1 MTARRFF
8 IEWSPLASFPPSILI
23 DETCNSSS
31 FTASERH
38 VLALLFKRGPQTQA
52 YLAEGTGLTQQSMSR
67 VISKLETWGV
77 LVVGDRLA
85 PGKRGYP
92 SNAATLNPGFARSAG
107 IAIMADSVA
116 LAICDFTGALVWE
129 ASDRLPAM
137 TVENVLEWT
146 NRKLASVLGDGGPAL
161 SGLGIGIAG
170 SFIGDRVGFNTPF
183 YLNDWAERDVE
194 AIFRE
199 RFGLPTCADND
210 GNVAALGEAML
221 GVGRWAQNFAYLYI
235 SAGVGGGVVLDGE
248 VWRGR
253 YGNAGEFAGGL
264 ASNIHPFPNLEL
276 LRQLTARNG
285 PTFESVS
292 DLIAN
297 YDPAWPSID
306 TWISRVRDSLSIIAS
321 NASAI
326 LDLDAIVLGGLM
338 PRNLAERVIPAIELF
353 DQRRRMTPRP
363 IAKIV
368 PTEAPGNA
376 TAIGAAMLPLKR
388 AYFSTVRRQV

>member
-1 MTARRFF
+1 LTSRPPF
-8 IEWSPLASFPPSILI
+8 ISI
-23 DETCNSSS
+23 DEDCNSSS
-31 FTASERH
+31 LTESERH
-38 VLALLFKRGPQTQA
+38 VLALLFRRGPQTQS
-52 YLAEGTGLTQQSMSR
+52 YLADGTGLTQQSMSR
-67 VISKLETWGV
+67 LFSKLESWGM
-77 LVVGDRLA
+77 LVVGDKLA

-92 SNAATLNPGFARSAG
+92 SNAAALNPRFARSAG
-107 IAIMADSVA
+107 VAIMADSVA
-116 LAICDFTGALVWE
+116 LAVCDFAGALVWE
-129 ASDRLPAM
+129 ESDRLPAM
-137 TVENVLEWT
+137 TVDNVLEWT
-146 NRKLASVLGDGGPAL
+146 GHKLASIVGDGGPPL
-161 SGLGIGIAG
+161 SGIGIGIAG
-170 SFIGDRVGFNTPF
+170 SFIGERTGFNTPF

-194 AIFRE
+194 AIFRKQ
-199 RFGLPTCADND
+199 FGLPACADND

-221 GVGRWAQNFAYLYI
+221 GVGHWAENFAYLYI

-276 LRQLTARNG
+276 LRQLTARHG
-285 PTFESVS
+285 PTYETVS
-292 DLIAN
+292 ELVAN

-306 TWISRVRDSLSIIAS
+306 IWISRVRDSLSIIAS

-326 LDLDAIVLGGLM
+326 LDVDAIVLGGLI
-338 PRNLAERVIPAIELF
+338 PRNLAERVIPAIEFF

-368 PTEAPGNA
+368 PAEAPGNA

-388 AYFSTVRRQV
+388 AYLSKAKRSF